1 MNCCI
6 RPTRPSTRTVP
17 AAGRSSPAI
26 NRSNVVFP
34 IPFAPIRPA
43 CSPSGTRKDTPS
55 KRVHPPGRATVT
67 SISSITPMPTPQL
80 TSANGP
86 PVALYD
92 GGEYLWSIRGEGLG
106 VEIPLRRPPGVLIE
120 TLDLQPYGRFRPRL
134 QVPTRR
140 PYSLAPK
147 AMRAVAGSIGGM
159 FFLALVCATPNSP
172 FYPLLPIGMVAANP
186 LRWISGVIG
195 LGHLGTTPLMIVGL
209 LATVS
214 AAGGFVLLAREAWAG
229 RIPVRTVVLLTVGFH
244 VVVLMLPLLFSRD
257 VYSYAY
263 YGRIVSTYGGNPY
276 VLTPSDFPLN
286 GLWHLTWPGW
296 RETPSVY
303 GPLFTWMSAL
313 MTRVIKKP
321 TEVVTSFQLLAALA
335 SLGTVAVVGR
345 LVQKVRPERAAFAIA
360 MIGCNPIVVY
370 HVVGGGHNDILVAF
384 FVACAVSL
392 LFARRELL
400 AAIALALGM
409 SVKASAVVPLVLL
422 VVAIVANAPPERRR
436 RVLAMYGAVI
446 AGVWL
451 ALALPF
457 LQWTNPTL
465 GLMEVSGH
473 DSWMAP
479 GELIVRVGSGLGGLV
494 GDSFREPAATAA
506 RLLLFSLSL
515 AAVIAI
521 GHRIWTSVQARTPEA
536 MAAAWGWA
544 FLAITLPSPVLFTWY
559 LVWALPLAW
568 VMPKIA
574 RRGMVIL
581 SAFFVVTQLVT
592 ETSRLPTFFRT
603 VKLPF
608 GHPIAIAVCA
618 WVGFDLIRRLRR
630 GTPLDEETD
639 EPAFGDPFE
648 AGPKPKPDEE
658 AVIILEEV

>member
-1 MNCCI
+1 MEI
-6 RPTRPSTRTVP
+6 R
-17 AAGRSSPAI
+17 
-26 NRSNVVFP
+26 
-34 IPFAPIRPA
+34 
-43 CSPSGTRKDTPS
+43 
-55 KRVHPPGRATVT
+55 
-67 SISSITPMPTPQL
+67 
-80 TSANGP
+80 
-86 PVALYD
+86 
-92 GGEYLWSIRGEGLG
+92 
-106 VEIPLRRPPGVLIE
+106 LRRAPGIGIE
-120 TLDLQPYGRFRPRL
+120 TLDLPRSGRFQRSV
-134 QVPTRR
+134 QVSTHRSFPLT
-140 PYSLAPK
+140 PK
-147 AMRAVAGSIGGM
+147 AKRAVAASVGGM
-159 FFLALVCATPNSP
+159 LFVALVCATPNSP
-172 FYPLLPIGMVAANP
+172 FYPLLPIGMQAADP

-209 LATVS
+209 LAVIS
-214 AAGGFVLLAREAWAG
+214 AAAGFVLLVREAWAG
-229 RIPVRTVVLLTVGFH
+229 RIPVRTVVLLAIGFH
-244 VVVLMLPLLFSRD
+244 AIVLMLPLLFSRD

-313 MTRVIKKP
+313 MTRIVKDP
-321 TEVVTSFQLLAALA
+321 SEVVASFQLLAALA

-345 LVQKVRPERAAFAIA
+345 LVQKVRPERTAFAIA

-409 SVKASAVVPLVLL
+409 SVKASAVVPLALL

-479 GELIVRVGSGLGGLV
+479 GQLIVRAASGLGGLV
-494 GDSFREPAATAA
+494 GGDPFREPAATAA
-506 RLLLFSLSL
+506 RIGLFIVSLV
-515 AAVIAI
+515 AVIAI

-581 SAFFVVTQLVT
+581 SAFFVITQLVT
-592 ETSRLPTFFRT
+592 ESSRLPTYLQT
-603 VKLPF
+603 VRLPF
-608 GHPIAIAVCA
+608 GHPIAIAVCV
-618 WVGFDLIRRLRR
+618 WVGVDFIRRIRR

-639 EPAFGDPFE
+639 DPTFGDAFE
-648 AGPKPKPDEE
+648 AGTDRSAVPEPSLMIDIAEPAPDQDPAPVKVPELISD
-658 AVIILEEV
+658 AVPVEDLEPLPVAVPADVA

>member
-55 KRVHPPGRATVT
+55 KRVHPPERATVT

-214 AAGGFVLLAREAWAG
+214 AAGGFVLLARC
-229 RIPVRTVVLLTVGFH
+229 
-244 VVVLMLPLLFSRD
+244 
-257 VYSYAY
+257 
-263 YGRIVSTYGGNPY
+263 
-276 VLTPSDFPLN
+276 
-286 GLWHLTWPGW
+286 
-296 RETPSVY
+296 
-303 GPLFTWMSAL
+303 
-313 MTRVIKKP
+313 
-321 TEVVTSFQLLAALA
+321 A

-384 FVACAVSL
+384 FVACAVSF

-400 AAIALALGM
+400 AAISLALGM
-409 SVKASAVVPLVLL
+409 SVKASAVVPLVLV

-506 RLLLFSLSL
+506 RLLLFSL
-515 AAVIAI
+515 
-521 GHRIWTSVQARTPEA
+521 
-536 MAAAWGWA
+536 
-544 FLAITLPSPVLFTWY
+544 
-559 LVWALPLAW
+559 
-568 VMPKIA
+568 
-574 RRGMVIL
+574 
-581 SAFFVVTQLVT
+581 
-592 ETSRLPTFFRT
+592 
-603 VKLPF
+603 
-608 GHPIAIAVCA
+608 
-618 WVGFDLIRRLRR
+618 
-630 GTPLDEETD
+630 
-639 EPAFGDPFE
+639 
-648 AGPKPKPDEE
+648 
-658 AVIILEEV
+658 

>member
-1 MNCCI
+1 M
-6 RPTRPSTRTVP
+6 
-17 AAGRSSPAI
+17 
-26 NRSNVVFP
+26 
-34 IPFAPIRPA
+34 
-43 CSPSGTRKDTPS
+43 
-55 KRVHPPGRATVT
+55 
-67 SISSITPMPTPQL
+67 
-80 TSANGP
+80 
-86 PVALYD
+86 
-92 GGEYLWSIRGEGLG
+92 
-106 VEIPLRRPPGVLIE
+106 EIPLRRPPGVVIE
-120 TLDLQPYGRFRPRL
+120 TLELQPYGRFRPRL
-134 QVPTRR
+134 QVPTQR

-147 AMRAVAGSIGGM
+147 AKRAVAGSIGGM
-159 FFLALVCATPNSP
+159 VFVALVCATPNSP

-186 LRWISGVIG
+186 LRWMSGLIG

-214 AAGGFVLLAREAWAG
+214 AAGGFVLLVREAWAG

-244 VVVLMLPLLFSRD
+244 VIVLMLPLLFSRD

-321 TEVVTSFQLLAALA
+321 TEVVASFQLLAALA

-384 FVACAVSL
+384 FVACAVSF

-400 AAIALALGM
+400 AAISLALGM

-479 GELIVRVGSGLGGLV
+479 GQLIVRIASGVGGLIG
-494 GDSFREPAATAA
+494 GDPFREPAATAA
-506 RLLLFSLSL
+506 RILLFTLSL

-521 GHRIWTSVQARTPEA
+521 G
-536 MAAAWGWA
+536 
-544 FLAITLPSPVLFTWY
+544 LAITLPSPVLFTWY

-568 VMPKIA
+568 MMPKIA

-592 ETSRLPTFFRT
+592 ETSRLPTYLQT
-603 VKLPF
+603 VRLPF
-608 GHPIAIAVCA
+608 GHPIAIAVCV
-618 WVGFDLIRRLRR
+618 WVGADFVRRIRR
-630 GTPLDEETD
+630 GTPLEAETD
-639 EPAFGDPFE
+639 EPAFGDAFE
-648 AGPKPKPDEE
+648 AGTGRGATRPLSLDLELVQPATVDTAELLPAVVPVEDPGPLPE
-658 AVIILEEV
+658 AIPADVA

>member
-1 MNCCI
+1 
-6 RPTRPSTRTVP
+6 
-17 AAGRSSPAI
+17 
-26 NRSNVVFP
+26 
-34 IPFAPIRPA
+34 
-43 CSPSGTRKDTPS
+43 
-55 KRVHPPGRATVT
+55 
-67 SISSITPMPTPQL
+67 
-80 TSANGP
+80 
-86 PVALYD
+86 
-92 GGEYLWSIRGEGLG
+92 
-106 VEIPLRRPPGVLIE
+106 
-120 TLDLQPYGRFRPRL
+120 
-134 QVPTRR
+134 
-140 PYSLAPK
+140 
-147 AMRAVAGSIGGM
+147 MRAVAGSIGGM

-229 RIPVRTVVLLTVGFH
+229 RIPVRTVVLLTVVFH

-384 FVACAVSL
+384 FVACAVSF

-400 AAIALALGM
+400 AAISLALGM
-409 SVKASAVVPLVLL
+409 SVKASAVVPLVLV

-436 RVLAMYGAVI
+436 RVLAMYGASSP
-446 AGVWL
+446 AY
-451 ALALPF
+451 
-457 LQWTNPTL
+457 
-465 GLMEVSGH
+465 
-473 DSWMAP
+473 
-479 GELIVRVGSGLGGLV
+479 GS
-494 GDSFREPAATAA
+494 R
-506 RLLLFSLSL
+506 
-515 AAVIAI
+515 
-521 GHRIWTSVQARTPEA
+521 W
-536 MAAAWGWA
+536 
-544 FLAITLPSPVLFTWY
+544 PSPSSNGPT
-559 LVWALPLAW
+559 
-568 VMPKIA
+568 
-574 RRGMVIL
+574 RRWG
-581 SAFFVVTQLVT
+581 
-592 ETSRLPTFFRT
+592 
-603 VKLPF
+603 
-608 GHPIAIAVCA
+608 
-618 WVGFDLIRRLRR
+618 
-630 GTPLDEETD
+630 
-639 EPAFGDPFE
+639 
-648 AGPKPKPDEE
+648 
-658 AVIILEEV
+658 

>member
-1 MNCCI
+1 MEI
-6 RPTRPSTRTVP
+6 R
-17 AAGRSSPAI
+17 
-26 NRSNVVFP
+26 
-34 IPFAPIRPA
+34 
-43 CSPSGTRKDTPS
+43 
-55 KRVHPPGRATVT
+55 
-67 SISSITPMPTPQL
+67 
-80 TSANGP
+80 
-86 PVALYD
+86 
-92 GGEYLWSIRGEGLG
+92 
-106 VEIPLRRPPGVLIE
+106 LRRAPGIVIE
-120 TLDLQPYGRFRPRL
+120 PFDLPSYGRFRPSV
-134 QVPTRR
+134 QVSTQR
-140 PYSLAPK
+140 PFSLAPK
-147 AMRAVAGSIGGM
+147 AKRAVAASIGGM
-159 FFLALVCATPNSP
+159 VFVALVCATPNSP
-172 FYPLLPIGMVAANP
+172 FYPLLPIGMEAANP
-186 LRWISGVIG
+186 LRWMSGVIG

-209 LATVS
+209 LATIS
-214 AAGGFVLLAREAWAG
+214 AAAGFVLLVREAWAG
-229 RIPVRTVVLLTVGFH
+229 RIPVRTVVLLAIGFH
-244 VVVLMLPLLFSRD
+244 AIVLMLPLLFSRD

-313 MTRVIKKP
+313 MTRIVKDP
-321 TEVVTSFQLLAALA
+321 SEVVASFQLLAALA

-422 VVAIVANAPPERRR
+422 VVAFVANAPPERRR

-536 MAAAWGWA
+536 MSAAWGWA

-592 ETSRLPTFFRT
+592 ESSRLPTYLQT
-603 VKLPF
+603 VRLPF
-608 GHPIAIAVCA
+608 GHPIAIAVCV
-618 WVGFDLIRRLRR
+618 WVGADFVRRIRR
-630 GTPLDEETD
+630 GTPLEGETD
-639 EPAFGDPFE
+639 EPTFGDAFE
-648 AGPKPKPDEE
+648 AGAYRRSARKPSLDIE
-658 AVIILEEV
+658 LEVPTAIEDPQLLPAPVPFDDTEPLPVPVPIDVG

>member
-1 MNCCI
+1 M
-6 RPTRPSTRTVP
+6 
-17 AAGRSSPAI
+17 
-26 NRSNVVFP
+26 
-34 IPFAPIRPA
+34 
-43 CSPSGTRKDTPS
+43 
-55 KRVHPPGRATVT
+55 
-67 SISSITPMPTPQL
+67 
-80 TSANGP
+80 
-86 PVALYD
+86 
-92 GGEYLWSIRGEGLG
+92 
-106 VEIPLRRPPGVLIE
+106 EIPLRRPPGVVIE
-120 TLDLQPYGRFRPRL
+120 TLELQPYGRFRPRL
-134 QVPTRR
+134 QVPTQR

-147 AMRAVAGSIGGM
+147 AKRAVAGPIGGM
-159 FFLALVCATPNSP
+159 VFVALVCATPNSP

-186 LRWISGVIG
+186 LRWMSGLIG

-214 AAGGFVLLAREAWAG
+214 AAGGFVLLVREAWAG

-244 VVVLMLPLLFSRD
+244 VIVLMLPLLFSRD

-321 TEVVTSFQLLAALA
+321 TEVVASFQLLAALA

-384 FVACAVSL
+384 FVACAVSF

-400 AAIALALGM
+400 AAISLALGM

-479 GELIVRVGSGLGGLV
+479 GQLIVRIASGVGGLIG
-494 GDSFREPAATAA
+494 GDPFREPAATAA
-506 RLLLFSLSL
+506 RILLFTLSL

-568 VMPKIA
+568 MMPKIA

-592 ETSRLPTFFRT
+592 ETSRLPTYLQT
-603 VKLPF
+603 VRLPF
-608 GHPIAIAVCA
+608 GHPIAIAVCV
-618 WVGFDLIRRLRR
+618 WVGADFVRRIRR
-630 GTPLDEETD
+630 GTPLEAETD
-639 EPAFGDPFE
+639 EPAFGDAFE
-648 AGPKPKPDEE
+648 AGTGRGAARPLSLDLELVEPAPIETAELFPAVVPVEDPAPLPE
-658 AVIILEEV
+658 AVPADVA